1 MTLFR
6 YKKLKM
12 KVTIRCSNGDTFSI
26 DNVDIDN
33 TVEEFKQVVANHSNI
48 PASDQRLIYR
58 GKVLKDQA
66 TLKSYNVEEGLT
78 IHLVRGKPSGATTS
92 TSSTTSATTTPPST
106 TTQTSST
113 VPSSTTTTGSTTT
126 NNTTSQQTT
135 TNQQQNPFNLFG
147 NLGGFGGGDNNM
159 FGAGGMPNVDPNMM
173 QQMMNNPF
181 VQSMLNNPDFI
192 REMMSSNPQ
201 MQQIMRN
208 NPEVGRMLQDPEMI
222 RRAME
227 MARNPELMREMMRNT
242 DLAMSNIENLPGGF
256 DALRRM
262 YSDIQEPLHEA
273 TSEMF
278 RGTTSTTE
286 QPTTSNTQSSVPPG
300 QPFNMWGNN
309 PAGTGTATTTPPTTN
324 TSSTTTPTANTE
336 NTANTNPF
344 ASMFGQMGM
353 GGMGGMQPN
362 LGGMNP
368 QQVQQMMNNPFMQRM
383 MGEMLSDP
391 QMLDQL
397 INSNPM
403 LQQMTQNNPMLRTML
418 SNPQFIQQVM
428 QLQGM
433 LNQPQGG
440 TTNTSTTTGGN
451 TFPQMPN
458 PFLFGNP
465 WMGGQMPTTT
475 TTANTQP
482 PRERFASQLSQ
493 LQEMGFFDEQSN
505 IEALLATNGNVNAAV
520 EYLLSNPPPSRNN

>member
-1 MTLFR
+1 
-6 YKKLKM
+6 M

-26 DNVDIDN
+26 DNVDLDN
-33 TVEEFKQVVANHSNI
+33 TVEEFKQVVASHSNI

-66 TLKSYNVEEGLT
+66 TLKSYGVEEGLT
-78 IHLVRGKPSGATTS
+78 IHLVRGKPSGAATT
-92 TSSTTSATTTPPST
+92 TSSTTTPSATSTTTTPPPST
-106 TTQTSST
+106 TTSSN
-113 VPSSTTTTGSTTT
+113 VPPSSTTTSTTTT
-126 NNTTSQQTT
+126 NNTTSQTAP
-135 TNQQQNPFNLFG
+135 NQQQNPFSLFG
-147 NLGGFGGGDNNM
+147 NLGGFGGDNNNNM
-159 FGAGGMPNVDPNMM
+159 FGAGGFPNVDPNMM

-192 REMMSSNPQ
+192 REMMNSNPQ

-273 TSEMF
+273 TTEMF
-278 RGTTSTTE
+278 RGTTTTPE
-286 QPTTSNTQSSVPPG
+286 QPTTSNTTSVPPG

-309 PAGTGTATTTPPTTN
+309 STGTAATTTTPPPSSN
-324 TSSTTTPTANTE
+324 TSSTGNTGNTTNA
-336 NTANTNPF
+336 NPF
-344 ASMFGQMGM
+344 ANMFGGM
-353 GGMGGMQPN
+353 GGMGFPN
-362 LGGMNP
+362 MGGMNP

-383 MGEMLSDP
+383 MTEMLSDP

-403 LQQMTQNNPMLRTML
+403 LQQMTQSNPMLRTML
-418 SNPQFIQQVM
+418 SNPQFIQHVM

-433 LNQPQGG
+433 MNQSQGG
-440 TTNTSTTTGGN
+440 TNTSSTTGGN
-451 TFPQMPN
+451 AFPQMPN

-475 TTANTQP
+475 ANTQP
-482 PRERFASQLSQ
+482 PRERFAAQLSQ

-520 EYLLSNPPPSRNN
+520 EYLLSNPPPSRNM